1 MSIEHEEERAFGED
15 FMALPKDLP
24 LGPKAMM
31 LLCIRRAKLLLD
43 RASRETEQAVVV
55 DEDAMERFEALREG
69 VEHDLTLMFAEV
81 LEGISARR
89 RRRRAKR

>member
-1 MSIEHEEERAFGED
+1 MSIEHEEERAFGAKD

-31 LLCIRRAKLLLD
+31 LLCLRRAKLLLD
-43 RASRETEQAVVV
+43 RASRETEKAFVV

-69 VEHDLTLMFAEV
+69 VEHDLVLMFAEV
-81 LEGISARR
+81 LEGMSAGR
-89 RRRRAKR
+89 KR